1 MANWITLPSVSVTN
15 GSITVSVTNSIDL
28 SSVQSGWALII
39 NNIPV
44 EIASGTAA
52 NASGVSTLTLAM
64 AWDGSPITNQPAK
77 VQPTGAPFLAGIK
90 AMQDTNEYAIN
101 VHKTLAEIATLD
113 KDVTIKDPTG
123 EERTFATMPKI
134 AREVTEQRTA
144 LASDYA
150 AKTASL
156 TISATMGYRNAVEKA
171 SGGRN
176 TMILDAQG
184 NENIMVVIPR
194 FNCEDV
200 NAAILAGTGV
210 NMQLGTGTH
219 PAFRTNGVDR
229 GEFLIGK
236 YKASAGVGGGCS
248 VIGGVQPRTSVN
260 YDTAKSMS
268 ANKGAN
274 WHMSSVW
281 EWAAIALWSLA
292 NGTVP
297 RGNTN
302 YGRAHDA
309 RYETALRADNGMP
322 GSVSGVGITYTGSG
336 PDTWAHDHGAYGV
349 QDLVGNISEWLDQ
362 MRLEDGR
369 IITTLDNDPSIV
381 EENWHRHAA
390 YFDST
395 SSSQTGNGDVGSSI
409 LNSTI
414 TNRNGPVG
422 NDGYDNPLMHDALF
436 STIAKDPSYAPNEAL
451 RRLLIES
458 AGDAGLTGAL
468 WVRNYG
474 DRFPFRGGYWAY
486 GSDAGLGALYLANA
500 RSVANFGI
508 GFRPALFV

>member
-1 MANWITLPSVSVTN
+1 MAAWLYLTSVSVTN
-15 GSITVSVTNSIDL
+15 GSVTVSVTGGHDL
-28 SSVQSGWALII
+28 SFVESGWSFDIGSARA
-39 NNIPV
+39 
-44 EIASGTAA
+44 EISSGTAP
-52 NASGVSTLTLAM
+52 NDSGVSTLTLARPW
-64 AWDGSPITNQPAK
+64 AGANITGQEAQI
-77 VQPTGAPFLAGIK
+77 VPTSGALRAAIV
-90 AMQDTNEYAIN
+90 AMNDTNDYAI
-101 VHKTLAEIATLD
+101 VTHQTLEEIATLD

-123 EERTFATMPKI
+123 TEHTFATMPKI
-134 AREVTEQRTA
+134 AREVTEQRTT

-150 AKTASL
+150 TKTASL

-200 NAAILAGTGV
+200 NAAILAGTGI

-219 PAFRTNGVDR
+219 PAFRTNGADR

-236 YKASAGVGGGCS
+236 YKASAGAGGGCS
-248 VIGGVQPRTSVN
+248 VIGGVQPRTGVN
-260 YDTAKSMS
+260 YDTAKSLS

-309 RYETALRADNGMP
+309 RHETALRADNGMP

-369 IITTLDNDPSIV
+369 IITTLDNDPNIV
-381 EENWHRHAA
+381 EENWHRHTA

-395 SSSQTGNGDVGSSI
+395 SSSQSGAGDVGSSV

-422 NDGYDNPLMHDALF
+422 NDGHDNPLMHDALF

-500 RSVANFGI
+500 RNVANYGI

>member
-1 MANWITLPSVSVTN
+1 MSELTQATQALTSATQQM
-15 GSITVSVTNSIDL
+15 
-28 SSVQSGWALII
+28 QS
-39 NNIPV
+39 
-44 EIASGTAA
+44 
-52 NASGVSTLTLAM
+52 
-64 AWDGSPITNQPAK
+64 AK
-77 VQPTGAPFLAGIK
+77 ESFEDIREDATK
-90 AMQDTNEYAIN
+90 AIN
-101 VHKTLAEIATLD
+101 
-113 KDVTIKDPTG
+113 DVN
-123 EERTFATMPKI
+123 ENFATK
-134 AREVTEQRTA
+134 A
-144 LASDYA
+144 
-150 AKTASL
+150 ASL
-156 TISATMGYRNAVEKA
+156 TITATAGYRNAVEKA

-176 TMILDAQG
+176 TMILDDQG

-194 FNCEDV
+194 FNCEDI
-200 NAAILAGTGV
+200 NAAVLAATGV
-210 NMQLGTGTH
+210 DMQLGVGTH

-229 GEFLIGK
+229 GEILVGK
-236 YKASAGVGGGCS
+236 YLASSGAGGGCS

-274 WHMSSVW
+274 WHMMSIH
-281 EWAAIALWSLA
+281 EWAAIAFWSLA

-309 RYETALRADNGMP
+309 RHETALRADNGMP
-322 GSVSGVGITYTGSG
+322 GNVSGTGRTDTGSG
-336 PDTWAHDHGAYGV
+336 PVTWAHDHSAYGV
-349 QDLVGNISEWLDQ
+349 QDLAGNVWEWLDQ

-369 IITTLDNDPSIV
+369 IITTLDNDPNIV
-381 EENWHRHAA
+381 EENWHRHTA
-390 YFDST
+390 YFDSS
-395 SSSQTGNGDVGSSI
+395 SSSQSGTGDVGSSI

-422 NDGYDNPLMHDALF
+422 NDAYDNPYVYDALF

-458 AGDAGLTGAL
+458 AGDTGLTGGL

-474 DRFPFRGGYWAY
+474 DRFPLRGGSWSD
-486 GSDAGLGALYLANA
+486 GSIAGLGALNLNDA
-500 RSVANFGI
+500 RSYASAGI